1 MEIFLDTASVK
12 EIREIL
18 PWGIIT
24 GVTTNQKIFLAE
36 KGVKFEDRVR
46 EILSLVD
53 GSISIELTKTKGSF
67 DDLINEA
74 REYASWN
81 PKNVTIKVPM
91 YGDGRGMRIVSK
103 LKEENI
109 KTNMTVMVNTNQ
121 ILLAAKA
128 GATYTSIFFNRA
140 KDAGIDPVKVIRE
153 SKCLIEDGGLG
164 SKIIVGSIR
173 KKEDVTEAA
182 VAGAHVITV
191 PYKILMQMVYHP
203 KTEET
208 IAEFDRCWAE
218 FKQAEKG
225 SSR

>member
-12 EIREIL
+12 EIKEIL
-18 PWGIIT
+18 PWGIVT

-74 REYASWN
+74 REYAKWN

-103 LKEENI
+103 LKKENI

-128 GATYTSIFFNRA
+128 GATYASIFFNRA

-153 SKCLIEDGGLG
+153 SKRLIEEGGLDT
-164 SKIIVGSIR
+164 KIIVGSIR

-182 VAGAHVITV
+182 VAGAHVITI

-208 IAEFDRCWAE
+208 IAEFDRCWEE

-225 SSR
+225 SSQ